1 MRQIKKK
8 EKKGRLFSRREL
20 LKTSLTGAA
29 GLAIGSTLGIS
40 VVKAERPIKF
50 GLHGVCSGP
59 GGLAGES
66 SLFAM
71 KLWAEEVNRKGGLLG
86 RTVEVVQRDTL
97 GKPEEAVRYTREFAA
112 SGDIDFIIAHGS
124 SAEAFGVAAISKDVK
139 KLITSQNQV
148 LEYTADPKV
157 RSRYCFRIA
166 PNALIN
172 FIGSGQ
178 YVARISKE
186 LGLTRW
192 FTVAADYSFGRDT
205 VNFFL
210 EFLKKYS
217 PEAEIVGQVW
227 PKLFEAD
234 YSPQI
239 TALLAAKPHAV
250 FNALWGGDVISFVKQ
265 GSMYGIF
272 EKFKFF
278 FSDLADYYIIDAIVK
293 ALGKLPAGM
302 HAKVKYL
309 KIFPD
314 TKANHGFND
323 AYIKRFGTY
332 PNYWASFIYAGAL
345 LIEAAVK
352 KAGTTENEAVIRA
365 LDDLSAKVPTGV
377 GPGGTVTMRA
387 RDHQLINYA
396 DGFGV
401 TIPEEPFLAN
411 IVPGSWDKIIE
422 EETIWLKK
430 KGWL

>member
-1 MRQIKKK
+1 
-8 EKKGRLFSRREL
+8 
-20 LKTSLTGAA
+20 
-29 GLAIGSTLGIS
+29 
-40 VVKAERPIKF
+40 
-50 GLHGVCSGP
+50 
-59 GGLAGES
+59 
-66 SLFAM
+66 
-71 KLWAEEVNRKGGLLG
+71 
-86 RTVEVVQRDTL
+86 
-97 GKPEEAVRYTREFAA
+97 
-112 SGDIDFIIAHGS
+112 
-124 SAEAFGVAAISKDVK
+124 
-139 KLITSQNQV
+139 
-148 LEYTADPKV
+148 
-157 RSRYCFRIA
+157 
-166 PNALIN
+166 
-172 FIGSGQ
+172 
-178 YVARISKE
+178 
-186 LGLTRW
+186 
-192 FTVAADYSFGRDT
+192 
-205 VNFFL
+205 
-210 EFLKKYS
+210 
-217 PEAEIVGQVW
+217 
-227 PKLFEAD
+227 
-234 YSPQI
+234 
-239 TALLAAKPHAV
+239 
-250 FNALWGGDVISFVKQ
+250 
-265 GSMYGIF
+265 MYGIF

-314 TKANHGFND
+314 TKANRGFND

-401 TIPEEPFLAN
+401 TIPEEPFLAK